1 MVHIAKAMVFSAV
14 MFGCDSWTIKKAE
27 HQRIDAFK
35 LVLEKIPESPLDSR
49 ESKPVNLKR
58 NQPQILVGRTDA
70 EAEVQYLC
78 HLMRIADS
86 LEKSLMLL
94 KIEGRR
100 RRGHQKMRWLD
111 SITNAINM
119 NLGKFQ
125 EMKRNREAWCAAVH
139 GTAKS
144 LPDWATEQ
152 QCCEYWFFFFSH
164 SCPF

>member
-1 MVHIAKAMVFSAV
+1 MTILDSILRSRDSTLPTKVCIVKAMAV
-14 MFGCDSWTIKKAE
+14 PVVMYRCESWTLKKAE
-27 HQRIDAFK
+27 CQRIDAFK

-94 KIEGRR
+94 KIEGRGKEGI
-100 RRGHQKMRWLD
+100 RG
-111 SITNAINM
+111 
-119 NLGKFQ
+119 
-125 EMKRNREAWCAAVH
+125 
-139 GTAKS
+139 
-144 LPDWATEQ
+144 
-152 QCCEYWFFFFSH
+152 
-164 SCPF
+164 

>member
-86 LEKSLMLL
+86 LKKSLMLL

-100 RRGHQKMRWLD
+100 KRGHQRMRWLD
-111 SITNAINM
+111 GITDKMNM
-119 NLGKFQ
+119 NLGKLWA
-125 EMKRNREAWCAAVH
+125 MVGDREAWCAAVH
-139 GTAKS
+139 GVTKIRTR
-144 LPDWATEQ
+144 LGD
-152 QCCEYWFFFFSH
+152 
-164 SCPF
+164 